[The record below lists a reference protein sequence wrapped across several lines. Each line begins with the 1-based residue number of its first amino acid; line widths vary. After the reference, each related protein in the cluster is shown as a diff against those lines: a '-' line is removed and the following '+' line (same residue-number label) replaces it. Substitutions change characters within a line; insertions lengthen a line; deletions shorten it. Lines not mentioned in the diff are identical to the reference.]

1 MVLAT
6 SSPSVC
12 LAGRKRPR
20 TRPRL
25 SRLGRR
31 PWDSNWPMQPR
42 RVVVPYCNKSI
53 LDVVYEEEEEGE
65 GEEKVDVAAKERRM
79 MDVRTV
85 VIGCGTTEMKVG

>member
-1 MVLAT
+1 
-6 SSPSVC
+6 
-12 LAGRKRPR
+12 
-20 TRPRL
+20 
-25 SRLGRR
+25 
-31 PWDSNWPMQPR
+31 
-42 RVVVPYCNKSI
+42 VVPYCNKSV